1 MPIPARKRC
10 WGCKLADSLRSQLDK
25 RLVRLKSERDS
36 NCLPEWR
43 ELSDFIMPRAGRFN
57 TSDVNQ
63 GKRRDKKIINP
74 RASFAARTLA
84 AGMHSGMTSPGV
96 TVVQAWHP

>member
-1 MPIPARKRC
+1 M
-10 WGCKLADSLRSQLDK
+10 ADSLRSQLDK
-25 RLVRLKSERDS
+25 RLARLKSERDS
-36 NCLPEWR
+36 NWLPEWR

-84 AGMHSGMTSPGV
+84 AGMHSGMTSRRHRGSSLV
-96 TVVQAWHP
+96 HQTLA